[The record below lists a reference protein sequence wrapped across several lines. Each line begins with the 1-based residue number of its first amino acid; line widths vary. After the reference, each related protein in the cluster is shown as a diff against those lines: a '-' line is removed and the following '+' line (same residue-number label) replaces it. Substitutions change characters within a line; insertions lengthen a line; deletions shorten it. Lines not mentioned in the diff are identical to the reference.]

1 MKKSIGAKPLVYPAP
16 VFVIGT
22 YTSEGKPNVMT
33 ASWAGICCSDPP
45 CISVSLRK
53 ATYTYGLIK
62 SAGAFTISVPSERYA
77 READYFGSVSGRK
90 TDKFADTGLTPVKS
104 NLVNAPYVK
113 EFPMVL
119 ECTVIHIYEI
129 GLHTQFI
136 GRIED
141 IKVDDMVLDVEGK
154 PNIKNVNPFVYAPGR
169 GGYYTIGNR
178 IGSAYKIG
186 DEFKKR
192 E

>member
-16 VFVIGT
+16 VFVIGA

-90 TDKFADTGLTPVKS
+90 TDKFADTGLIPVKS

-141 IKVDDMVLDVEGK
+141 VKVDDIVLDAEGK
-154 PNIKNVNPFVYAPGR
+154 PNIKNVNPFIYAPGK
-169 GGYYTIGNR
+169 GGYYTVGDR
-178 IGSAYKIG
+178 IGSAYTIG
-186 DEFKKR
+186 DEFKK
-192 E
+192 